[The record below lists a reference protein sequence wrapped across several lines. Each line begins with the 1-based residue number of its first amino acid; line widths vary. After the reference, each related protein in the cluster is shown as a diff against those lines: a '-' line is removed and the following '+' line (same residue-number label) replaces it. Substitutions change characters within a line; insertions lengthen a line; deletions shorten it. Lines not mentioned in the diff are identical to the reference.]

1 MKHNKFLPF
10 SVLLAAAC
18 MVLGCN
24 KPEDVT
30 VPNEGSVYMPQA
42 SGSRSIINLQ
52 LSPNAQE
59 VAFGAAYGGLKY
71 SDRDINVNF
80 KLDTALVAAYNARN
94 GTNYQVLPDSV
105 YVLSGLNSVIAAKS
119 TSSNPLVLNVSS
131 SKMRFGVRYMLP
143 VSLISSSG
151 GAINPALQTTY
162 FRFDTILRKAVDI
175 TGQGTLTVSN
185 ENPSGATADEGSLK
199 LTDNNT
205 STKFLYFGFNPAGWF
220 QLQFAAPVNIGAY
233 TLTSANDAP
242 GRDPKSWTL
251 QGSKD
256 GSTWTVLDTRV
267 DEFFSARNQ
276 TRRFELP
283 PTMTESY
290 TQYRIFLTA
299 NNGDGL
305 FQMAEWRL
313 IRYE

>member
-1 MKHNKFLPF
+1 
-10 SVLLAAAC
+10 
-18 MVLGCN
+18 MVLSCN

-30 VPNEGSVYMPQA
+30 LPNEGSVYMPQA
-42 SGSRSIINLQ
+42 SGSRGIINLQ

-71 SDRDINVNF
+71 SGQDINVNF
-80 KLDTALVAAYNARN
+80 KLDTGLVAAYNARN

-143 VSLISSSG
+143 VSLTASSS

-162 FRFDTILRKAVDI
+162 FRFDTILRKSVDI

-185 ENPSGATADEGSLK
+185 ENPSGATAEEGSLK

-205 STKFLYFGFNPAGWF
+205 SSKFLYFGFNPAGWF

-256 GSTWTVLDTRV
+256 GNTWTVLDTRV

-283 PTMTESY
+283 ATMTGLY
-290 TQYRIFLTA
+290 THYRIFLTA
-299 NNGDGL
+299 NNGESL
-305 FQMAEWRL
+305 FQLSEWRL